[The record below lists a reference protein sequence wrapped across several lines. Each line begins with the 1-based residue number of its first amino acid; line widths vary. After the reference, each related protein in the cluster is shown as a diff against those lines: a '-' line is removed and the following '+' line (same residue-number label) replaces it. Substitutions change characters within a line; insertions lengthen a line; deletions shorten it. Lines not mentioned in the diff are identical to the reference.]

1 MVPEILSVTDRIF
14 CHFGQFFLHLPP
26 KNLKNQN
33 FEKNIK
39 CLEIL
44 FYTSASKIRII
55 CYTVP
60 EIWHV
65 TDVIVIFQLDYFL
78 PFYPPNSLKSEN
90 FKKMKKAPGDVIIL
104 HKCTKNYQCS
114 SQRVIPCQV
123 NQSPQV
129 TISDFLETFFI
140 NSYQ

>member
-44 FYTSASKIRII
+44 FYTSAPKIRII
-55 CYTVP
+55 CYTAP

-78 PFYPPNSLKSEN
+78 PFYPPNSLKNEN

-104 HKCTKNYQCS
+104 HKCTKA
-114 SQRVIPCQV
+114 
-123 NQSPQV
+123 PQV